1 MSISATIISIL
12 AGSYAFINSW
22 GYIGIFLTSLITS
35 AVVLPF
41 PGFIMVFSFASV
53 LNPFVLAFAAALGG
67 AIGSLTSYL
76 IGLGGKELLEKKY
89 ENKITKMRKTFKKYG
104 SFLWIIVANLTP
116 IPDNLMSAFCGIIR
130 YDFKRYF
137 LAMFIGKFIF
147 ALLISLAGYYSINW
161 VVDYFNLESYFATLV
176 V

>member
-1 MSISATIISIL
+1 MSITAAIISIL
-12 AGSYAFINSW
+12 AGSYGFINTW
-22 GYIGIFLTSLITS
+22 GYFGIFFTSLITS

-41 PGFIMVFSFASV
+41 PGFIMVFSFASM
-53 LNPFVLAFAAALGG
+53 LNPFLLAFTAALGG

-89 ENKITKMRKTFKKYG
+89 GHKLIEMRKTFKKYG

-116 IPDNLMSAFCGIIR
+116 IPDNLMSAFCGVIR

-137 LAMFIGKFIF
+137 LAMFIGKLIF
-147 ALLISLAGYYSINW
+147 ALLISFAGYYSINW
-161 VVDYFNLESYFATLV
+161 VVDYFNLETYFATLI
-176 V
+176 